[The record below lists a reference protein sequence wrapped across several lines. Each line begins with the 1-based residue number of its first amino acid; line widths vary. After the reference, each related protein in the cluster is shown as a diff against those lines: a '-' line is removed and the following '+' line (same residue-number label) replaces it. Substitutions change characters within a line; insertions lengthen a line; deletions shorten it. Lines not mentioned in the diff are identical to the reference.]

1 MADADVVDPAEAMP
15 LAQPIGNSA
24 RRSIPLRRAPLR
36 STGVK
41 MFFILTLAL
50 LPLGLVALFASLQAI
65 RTADTER
72 QSLLE
77 IAVMQSAR
85 KLAAEIESDKA
96 ALRIATNAFARNLAD
111 PQQCS
116 RIDSFMRSRTSQ
128 DTRFA
133 IYDRAGALVCGTA
146 GQAADGLPAARRFD
160 RTAMEL
166 LPESRTLLVRTPS
179 DDRNLIALAFY
190 GRDYLDRVT
199 NPATAMASH
208 RIILQQGRRE
218 LLLERGRV
226 FASGGRIEQVAAHI
240 EGSDVTLKLLVR
252 TPPQTVARTLSLFLP
267 LVMWFAAA
275 AIGWFVVNRLLI
287 RPLVLLRSA
296 VAAYQPG
303 VPLQPL
309 QPVRTPAQ
317 EIVDLGETFREISE
331 DVATHEAELAEGLA
345 RQRKLTR
352 EVHHRVKNNLQ
363 IIASLIN
370 LHSRS
375 ANTVEAAEAYGS
387 IQRRVDALSV
397 VHRNHYAELEENRGV
412 GIRALVSELSASLR
426 ASAPD
431 NGARLSI
438 QVDSDDLHVTQ
449 DVAVP
454 IAFLVTELVEL
465 AMLCDPATG
474 IRISVHPLPDDAMR
488 ALVMVASPALRT
500 TPHLQEKLAGRF
512 DRVLTGLS
520 RQLRAPLERDEA
532 EGSFA
537 IAVPVLDGSAL
548 QGN

>member
-1 MADADVVDPAEAMP
+1 
-15 LAQPIGNSA
+15 
-24 RRSIPLRRAPLR
+24 
-36 STGVK
+36 

-77 IAVMQSAR
+77 IAAMQSAR
-85 KLAAEIESDKA
+85 KLSAEIQSDQT
-96 ALRIATNAFARNLAD
+96 ALRIATNAFARGLAD
-111 PQQCS
+111 PQQCA
-116 RIDSFMRSRTSQ
+116 RLDSFIRSRTSQ
-128 DTRFA
+128 DTHFA
-133 IYDRAGALVCGTA
+133 IYDRAGRVKCSTG
-146 GQAADGLPAARRFD
+146 DGATNRFAPSG
-160 RTAMEL
+160 RFESKTLEL
-166 LPESRTLLVRTPS
+166 LPDSSMLLARTPS
-179 DDRNLIALAFY
+179 DDRQMVALAFY

-199 NPATAMASH
+199 DPATAMASH
-208 RIILQQGRRE
+208 RVVLRQGNRS
-218 LLLERGRV
+218 LTLEHGKP
-226 FASGGRIEQVAAHI
+226 FAAGGRIDQVTAPI
-240 EGSDVTLKLLVR
+240 EGSDVTLNLIVR
-252 TPPQTVARTLSLFLP
+252 TPPQTLARSLSLFLP

-287 RPLVLLRSA
+287 RPLVLLRRT

-331 DVATHEAELAEGLA
+331 DVATHEAEMAEGLA

-375 ANTVEAAEAYGS
+375 AETVEAAEAYGS

-412 GIRALVSELSASLR
+412 GIRALVGELSASLR

-431 NGARLSI
+431 NGARLAI
-438 QVDSDDLHVTQ
+438 QVESADLYVTQ

-465 AMLCDPATG
+465 AMLCDPATM
-474 IRISVHPLPDDAMR
+474 IQISILPVSDADGAR
-488 ALVMVASPALRT
+488 AQVMVTSAALRT
-500 TPHLQEKLAGRF
+500 TPVLQERLVGRF

-520 RQLRAPLERDEA
+520 RQLRAPLVRDEA
-532 EGSFA
+532 EGRFA

-548 QGN
+548 KGG